1 MSEAGVGGERLAGV
15 IDRVRRGARLVDA
28 ITEADLVPPLAA
40 RMLRVGEESSALAL
54 VATRCADYYESKLT
68 DQIDRLTGIVGPAAI
83 IVIATV
89 IGTLIISIMSTL
101 LSIDQMVM

>member
-1 MSEAGVGGERLAGV
+1 MRSPTRISSRRSLRGCCAW
-15 IDRVRRGARLVDA
+15 VR
-28 ITEADLVPPLAA
+28 
-40 RMLRVGEESSALAL
+40 ESSALAL

-89 IGTLIISIMSTL
+89 IGTLIVSIMSTL